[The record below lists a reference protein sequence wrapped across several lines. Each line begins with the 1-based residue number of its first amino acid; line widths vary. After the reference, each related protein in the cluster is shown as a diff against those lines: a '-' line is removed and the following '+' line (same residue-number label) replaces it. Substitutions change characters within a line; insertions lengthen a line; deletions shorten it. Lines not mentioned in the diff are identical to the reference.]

1 MTTQTPVKDHPRVE
15 ILGVAVDRLDMP
27 TALKRL
33 DEFLQSK
40 TAHIVVTADA
50 AGIVQA
56 QSDPEFLNILKTA
69 DMVTPDSAGV
79 IWAAKK
85 KGEPIKERVSGVDL
99 TDKLCA
105 MSADKGWRIYLLGS
119 QPGVA
124 ELAAEKLRL
133 KHPGCNIVGA
143 RHGYFPS
150 ESDEIVAQEVAAE
163 KPDILL
169 IAMGIPRQE
178 KFIKKTQHIIGASVA
193 MGVGGSLDV
202 FSGKAKRA
210 PVLFQKLKLE
220 WLWRLV
226 LNPSK
231 ISKAKFLP
239 RFVMLV
245 LKSGR

>member
-1 MTTQTPVKDHPRVE
+1 MTIQAPVKNRPRVD

-27 TALKRL
+27 EALARL
-33 DEFLQSK
+33 DEFLKSR
-40 TAHIVVTADA
+40 TPHIVVTADA
-50 AGIVQA
+50 CGIVQA
-56 QSDPEFLNILKTA
+56 QTDPEFMEILRTA
-69 DMVTPDSAGV
+69 HLVTPDSAGV
-79 IWAAKK
+79 LWASKK

-99 TDKLCA
+99 TDELCA
-105 MSADKGWRIYLLGS
+105 MSADRGWRIFLLGS

-124 ELAAEKLRL
+124 DLAAEKLRL

-143 RHGYFPS
+143 RHGFFPS
-150 ESDEIVAQEVAAE
+150 ESDEVVAQEIAAL

-169 IAMGIPRQE
+169 VAMGIPRQE
-178 KFIKKTQHIIGASVA
+178 KFIRKTQHIIGAPIA

-210 PVLFQKLKLE
+210 PYVFQRLKLE
-220 WLWRLV
+220 WLWRLM

-239 RFVMLV
+239 RFVSLV
-245 LKSGR
+245 LRPKP

>member
-1 MTTQTPVKDHPRVE
+1 MTTQAPAKDHPRVD

-33 DEFLQSK
+33 DEFLRSK
-40 TAHIVVTADA
+40 TPHIVVTADA

-56 QSDPEFLNILKTA
+56 QGDPEFLKILKTA

-79 IWAAKK
+79 LWAAKK

-143 RHGYFPS
+143 RHGYFPA
-150 ESDEIVAQEVAAE
+150 ESDEIVAQEVAAM

-178 KFIKKTQHIIGASVA
+178 KFIKKTQRIIGASVA

-239 RFVMLV
+239 KFVMMV